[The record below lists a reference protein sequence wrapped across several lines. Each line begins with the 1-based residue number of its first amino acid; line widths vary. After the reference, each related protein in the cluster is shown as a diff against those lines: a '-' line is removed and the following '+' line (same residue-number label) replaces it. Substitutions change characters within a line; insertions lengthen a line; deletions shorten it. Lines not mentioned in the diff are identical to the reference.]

1 MKFHIHNLKFRY
13 QIILVF
19 LVVFLLSSVGS
30 GIAFYNISANQV
42 TDNFS
47 STSRD
52 AIGQIENTLET
63 RLDIINERAES
74 MLINHSFSSVLG
86 QYLNQPT
93 HANTVLA
100 QGNISDY
107 LKDFELGERLIDS
120 SYLYTSRIA
129 FDNYV
134 HFRRMDFNFLESPFY
149 EVYQD
154 EGVNSVQWMEPME
167 NLIFQE
173 RATVI
178 PCVRRFTVPGFRGWQ
193 YFVYQIDQNRLRE
206 LIMGQEPFFDDIIIL
221 DGKGRVILG
230 NSLIS
235 PENLLELW
243 NQDFREGRVEEEHL
257 FSEDDST
264 RYLVEGAFIDTNGW
278 KVFGLKSEQEM
289 LGSLKTLRRDIL
301 KILTVLLVVSLA
313 LIVLIAKH
321 MTDALNRLE
330 TQMNYAKNGD
340 FNVRFFYPYKDEIG
354 SLSQCFN
361 YMIEEIQ
368 TLIKKQ
374 NQSIIDLRIERD
386 HVAEVQKQK
395 RKTELKALQAQ
406 INPHFLYN
414 TLNTITWQ
422 VADKEDME
430 DVVLL
435 ASSLGKFFRLSLSKG
450 AEIIRLSD
458 EIDHVRCYLDI
469 QEIRYEDKLQYQM
482 EVDEELL
489 EHPVLKLILQPLVE
503 NAIYHGIK
511 EKKRKGQIR
520 ITAEKGMVNH
530 EPVILLSVWDNGA
543 GIPHEKLVLINKGLS
558 KGANCTDE
566 GYGIYNVNE
575 RIKLYYGDEF
585 GLNYESREGEFTKAI
600 LTIPCDQKEVE

>member
-1 MKFHIHNLKFRY
+1 MKIHIHNLKFRY

-19 LVVFLLSSVGS
+19 LAVFLLSSVGS
-30 GIAFYNISANQV
+30 GIAFYHISARQV
-42 TDNFS
+42 TDNFTK
-47 STSRD
+47 TSRN

-63 RLDIINERAES
+63 RLDIINERAEA
-74 MLINHSFSSVLG
+74 MLINHSFSTVMG

-93 HANTVLA
+93 HANTVMA

-107 LKDFELGERLIDS
+107 LKDFELGEPMIDS
-120 SYLYTSRIA
+120 SYLYTSRMA

-134 HFRRMDFNFLESPFY
+134 HFRRLDFNFVESPFY
-149 EVYQD
+149 EVYQN
-154 EGVNSVQWMEPME
+154 ETVNSVLWLEPMD

-173 RATVI
+173 KATVI

-193 YFVYQIDQNRLRE
+193 YFIYQISQNRLHE
-206 LIMGQEPFFDDIIIL
+206 LIMGQEPFFDDIMII
-221 DGKGRVILG
+221 DNKGKVILG

-235 PENLLELW
+235 AECLMELW
-243 NQDFREGRVEEEHL
+243 EVESQDGKVEKHSL
-257 FSEDDST
+257 FSEENQT
-264 RYLVEGAFIDTNGW
+264 HYLVEGRHIDINGW
-278 KVFGLKSEQEM
+278 NVFGMKSEQEM
-289 LGSLKTLRRDIL
+289 LGSLKELRTDIL
-301 KILTVLLVVSLA
+301 KILMVLLAASLA
-313 LIVLIAKH
+313 LIVLSAKH

-330 TQMNYAKNGD
+330 KQMDCARNGD
-340 FNVRFFYPYKDEIG
+340 FSVRFFYPYRDEIG
-354 SLSQCFN
+354 NLSRCFN

-368 TLIKKQ
+368 MLVKKQ
-374 NQSIIDLRIERD
+374 NQSITALRIERD

-422 VADKEDME
+422 VADKADME

-458 EIDHVRCYLDI
+458 EIDHVRCYLAI
-469 QEIRYEDKLQYQM
+469 QEIRYEDKLQYQI
-482 EVDEELL
+482 EADEELL
-489 EHPVLKLILQPLVE
+489 ECPVLKLILQPLVE

-520 ITAEKGMVNH
+520 IVAEKGMAYH
-530 EPVILLSVWDNGA
+530 EPAIILSVWDNGA
-543 GIPHEKLVLINKGLS
+543 GIPEEKLMLINQGLTD
-558 KGANCTDE
+558 GANCTDE

-575 RIKLYYGDEF
+575 RIKLYYGDKF
-585 GLNYESREGEFTKAI
+585 GLNYKSREGEFTKAI
-600 LTIPCDQKEVE
+600 LTIPYDYKEVE